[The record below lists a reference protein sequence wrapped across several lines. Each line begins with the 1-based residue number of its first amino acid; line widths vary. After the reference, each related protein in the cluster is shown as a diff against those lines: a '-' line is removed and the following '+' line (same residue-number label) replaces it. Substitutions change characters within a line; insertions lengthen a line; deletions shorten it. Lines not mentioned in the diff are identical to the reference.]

1 MTKTNPIDLE
11 SIVGHVANISV
22 QAGDEILRYYKSDYS
37 VRNKSNNSPVT
48 EADIAANEI
57 IVSSLAKLTPEIPII
72 SEESDI
78 ADYSVR
84 SHWQR
89 YWLIDPLDGTR
100 SFVQGTDEF
109 TVNIALIES
118 QYPILGVV
126 HSPIEQSTYWG
137 AVGVG
142 AYRSF
147 ADFDEPASIKT
158 GQLNNSYIRM
168 LISRSGMNN
177 GVEAFKRNLEADSFT
192 CEVLRSSSSIKFCR
206 AAEGTVD
213 VFLRFGTTSE
223 WDTAAGQCVLE
234 CAGGSVID
242 LDNNRLKYNKA
253 DAKLRNP
260 KFLAIG
266 SGGLDW
272 QRYLPDQ

>member
-1 MTKTNPIDLE
+1 MTMTNPMDLK
-11 SIVGHVANISV
+11 SIVDRVANISI
-22 QAGDEILRYYKSDYS
+22 QAGYEILRYYKSDYS

-48 EADIAANEI
+48 EADIAANEF
-57 IVSSLAKLTPEIPII
+57 IVPSLTKLTPEIPII
-72 SEESDI
+72 SEESDV

-109 TVNIALIES
+109 TVNIALIENY
-118 QYPILGVV
+118 YPILGVV
-126 HSPIEQSTYWG
+126 HSPVEQSTYWG
-137 AVGVG
+137 AVGIG
-142 AYRSF
+142 AYRSV
-147 ADFDEPASIKT
+147 ADFDEPASINT
-158 GQLNNSYIRM
+158 GQLYSSYIKM
-168 LISRSGMNN
+168 LISRSGMND

-192 CEVLRSSSSIKFCR
+192 CQVLRSSSSIKFCR

-213 VFLRFGTTSE
+213 VFLRFGQTSE

-272 QRYLPDQ
+272 QRYLPEK

>member
-1 MTKTNPIDLE
+1 MTMTDAMNLE
-11 SIVGHVANISV
+11 SIVGRITNISI
-22 QAGDEILRYYKSDYS
+22 QAGHEILRYYKSDYS
-37 VRNKSNNSPVT
+37 VRKKSNDSPVT

-57 IVSSLAKLTPEIPII
+57 IVSSLAKFTPDIPII

-84 SHWQR
+84 SLWQR

-109 TVNIALIES
+109 TVNIALIEGH
-118 QYPILGVV
+118 YPILGVV
-126 HSPIEQSTYWG
+126 HSPVEQSTYWG
-137 AVGVG
+137 GVGVG
-142 AYRSF
+142 AYRSVS
-147 ADFDEPASIKT
+147 DFDEPESINT
-158 GQLNNSYIRM
+158 GQLNSSYIRM
-168 LISRSGMNN
+168 LISRSGMND
-177 GVEAFKRNLEADSFT
+177 GVETFKRNLEADSFT
-192 CEVLRSSSSIKFCR
+192 CQVLRSSSSIKFCR
-206 AAEGTVD
+206 AAEGAVD
-213 VFLRFGTTSE
+213 VFLRYGQTSE

-242 LDNNRLKYNKA
+242 MENNRLNYNKA

-272 QRYLPDQ
+272 QRYLPEM

>member
-1 MTKTNPIDLE
+1 MTKTNPMNLE
-11 SIVGHVANISV
+11 SIVGHVAKISI
-22 QAGDEILRYYKSDYS
+22 QAGHEILRYYKSDYS

-72 SEESDI
+72 SEESEI

-84 SHWQR
+84 SNWQR

-100 SFVQGTDEF
+100 SFVQGNDEF
-109 TVNIALIES
+109 TVNIALIENH
-118 QYPILGVV
+118 YPILGVV
-126 HSPIEQSTYWG
+126 HSPVEQSTYWS
-137 AVGVG
+137 AVGIG
-142 AYRSF
+142 AYRSVT
-147 ADFDEPASIKT
+147 DFDKPASINT
-158 GQLNNSYIRM
+158 GKLKNSYIRM
-168 LISRSGMNN
+168 VISRSGMND

-206 AAEGTVD
+206 AAEGKVD

-242 LDNNRLKYNKA
+242 LDNNRLKYNKT

-272 QRYLPDQ
+272 QRYLPEN

>member
-1 MTKTNPIDLE
+1 MNKTNPMDLE
-11 SIVGHVANISV
+11 SIVGRVANISI
-22 QAGDEILRYYKSDYS
+22 QAGHKILRYYKSDYS

-57 IVSSLAKLTPEIPII
+57 IVSSLVKLTPEIPII

-109 TVNIALIES
+109 TVNIALIERH
-118 QYPILGVV
+118 YPILGVV

-137 AVGVG
+137 AVGIG
-142 AYRSF
+142 AYRSV
-147 ADFDEPASIKT
+147 ADIDEPVSIST
-158 GQLNNSYIRM
+158 GQLNSSYIRM
-168 LISRSGMNN
+168 LISRSGMNG

-192 CEVLRSSSSIKFCR
+192 CQILRSSSSIKFCR

-242 LDNNRLKYNKA
+242 LDKNRLKYNKV

-272 QRYLPDQ
+272 QRYLPEI